1 MSDRAKYLALCAEDA
16 SIPVFS
22 QPWWLDAVCGPD
34 AWNVAL
40 VEERGAIAAAM
51 PYHLTRRMGFRIIN
65 MPPMTQVLG
74 PHLVRRDFPSH
85 QERLSVEKQLFAQLI
100 AQLPVADYTYIQMH
114 YRYTNWLPFF
124 WAGFTQTTRYTYVIP
139 DLSDLALVVKRFDYS
154 KKKHIRKSSGQV
166 KVSFD
171 VGAEEFYSNH
181 KLTLRKQGKNIFY
194 SQKLFERMHSAV
206 YANASGRT
214 IGARDAA
221 GNLHAAL
228 FVIWAPEGAY
238 DLISTIDP
246 DYRSSGAATLLV
258 HDVIRHV
265 AAFTNRFDFEGSMG
279 EGVESSFRRF
289 GSVQMPYSAVK
300 HVRSPILRLRE
311 GMLTAFSERR

>member
-1 MSDRAKYLALCAEDA
+1 MTHRAKYLALCAEDA

-74 PHLVRRDFPSH
+74 PHLVRRDFPSD
-85 QERLSVEKQLFAQLI
+85 QERLSVEKQLFTQLI
-100 AQLPVADYTYIQMH
+100 DQLPASDYTYIQMH

-124 WAGFTQTTRYTYVIP
+124 WSGFTQTTRYTYVIP
-139 DLSDLALVVKRFDYS
+139 DLSDLDRVVESFDYS
-154 KKKHIRKSSGQV
+154 KKKHIKKASKQV

-171 VGAEEFYSNH
+171 IGADEFYSNH
-181 KLTLRKQGKNIFY
+181 VLTLSKQRKHILY
-194 SQKLFERMHSAV
+194 SRKLFGRMHSAV

-214 IGARDAA
+214 ICARDAD

-246 DYRSSGAATLLV
+246 DYRNSGAATLLI
-258 HDVIRHV
+258 HEIIRHV

-279 EGVESSFRRF
+279 EGVEASFRRF

-300 HVRSPILRLRE
+300 RVRSPILRLRE
-311 GMLTAFSERR
+311 GVLAAFSERR